1 MATRNANNTIDFGS
15 ANFGAPINF
24 YTISGGADLSGETN
38 PGEAME
44 AIIESIQERG
54 QVVAIGVQAA
64 GTFRVAVERSGWTD
78 STLTAKLQGLGA
90 VVGTGSYDCSAL
102 TAVTFDL

>member
-1 MATRNANNTIDFGS
+1 MATRNSNNTIDFGTS
-15 ANFGAPINF
+15 NFGAPIAF
-24 YTISGGADLSGETN
+24 YTISGGADLSSETN

-44 AIIESIQERG
+44 SIIEAIQERG
-54 QVVAIGVQAA
+54 QVVAIGLQSG
-64 GTFRVAVERSGWTD
+64 GTFRVAVERSDWTD
-78 STLTAKLQGLGA
+78 GSLTTKLQGLGA